1 MKLSTD
7 EVTDIVAP
15 QVLEFLS
22 HTFLTMT
29 DRISFF
35 LTVQIFPKSE
45 LEVTV
50 LRALLFV
57 FENISIYLL
66 HLG

>member
-35 LTVQIFPKSE
+35 LTVQISPKSE